1 MLSKGRLRA
10 AGCRRAGQGLR
21 PQKAPTG
28 IPAPPLPS
36 RGRGQASQSL
46 ASLTWSV
53 EGRLRHRV
61 QSACPQPPSHSPSGR
76 SGCKSDH
83 EGFQQADR
91 SRGVPC
97 AGVVLAEEGP
107 GLSGGLSRGS
117 GAAGPAPQRDPA
129 PSFSP
134 AYQVTHRLN
143 ATTANTAAVEVLA
156 PSARQYT
163 ATGLAPESVYLF
175 RITAQTRKGW
185 GEAAEALVVTTE
197 KRGDHPLGLGSG
209 GGGARILP

>member
-1 MLSKGRLRA
+1 MLRGVSDTV
-10 AGCRRAGQGLR
+10 CRV
-21 PQKAPTG
+21 PVHT
-28 IPAPPLPS
+28 
-36 RGRGQASQSL
+36 
-46 ASLTWSV
+46 
-53 EGRLRHRV
+53 
-61 QSACPQPPSHSPSGR
+61 PPSHSPSGR

-91 SRGVPC
+91 SRGVPR

-117 GAAGPAPQRDPA
+117 GAASPAPQRDRA